1 MKRPSWKGKT
11 VLITSG
17 PTREHLDP
25 IRFLTNASSGKMGWA
40 LAAEA
45 RRRGARTIVISGP
58 CALTP
63 LAGVKTVAVVTGL
76 QMLRETLARC
86 AAADVVIAA
95 AAVSDWRFAEVR
107 SRKLKRGKAALR
119 LTLKPN
125 PDIIKAVSRRRKALS
140 RQVLV
145 GFALETHRKLA
156 FAKAKLAA
164 KGLDLI
170 VANGPSTLGSAR
182 ARLTLVGR
190 GWTCELPSATKAQA
204 ARGVLDAVE
213 GRWR

>member
-107 SRKLKRGKAALR
+107 SRKLKRGKDALR

-125 PDIIKAVSRRRKALS
+125 PDIIKAVSRRRKALTPGAGGIRLRPTGSS
-140 RQVLV
+140 RSP
-145 GFALETHRKLA
+145 R
-156 FAKAKLAA
+156 
-164 KGLDLI
+164 
-170 VANGPSTLGSAR
+170 PSSPPK
-182 ARLTLVGR
+182 
-190 GWTCELPSATKAQA
+190 GWTSSSPTGRPLCR
-204 ARGVLDAVE
+204 RGHA
-213 GRWR
+213 